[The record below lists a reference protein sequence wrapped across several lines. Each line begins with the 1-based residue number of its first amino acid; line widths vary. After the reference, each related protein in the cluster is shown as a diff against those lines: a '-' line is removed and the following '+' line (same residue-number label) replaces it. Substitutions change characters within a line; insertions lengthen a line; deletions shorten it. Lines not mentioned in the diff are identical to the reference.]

1 MIPFMLDFEY
11 ERQPR
16 ATWALL
22 AANTVLLSLTYWR
35 NGALLE
41 HLMFWPDRF
50 APWQSLT
57 SMFLHADLMHLL
69 GNMLF
74 LWVFGRYI
82 EERLGPWR
90 MVSVYLGLGFMADLA
105 YLLVHLGQPH
115 PSLGASGA
123 ISGLLGLVVVTSPRL
138 EVHCLWLHYSIRYFK
153 LPTWFMLGFWAMQE
167 IFTAVVVGDREV
179 AVSAHLG
186 GFFAGCALGLLLR
199 SDGVRH
205 SPWYMDPKS
214 GELAELQLRGRLEG
228 ELFLARTLASS
239 GGVAGD
245 DRSLVPRARPVAPRG
260 PTQEIEDLST
270 TYDGPLSFVD
280 DGSKPPQSPRRRN
293 S

>member
-1 MIPFMLDFEY
+1 MIPFMLDYEY
-11 ERQPR
+11 QRQPR

-41 HLMFWPDRF
+41 HLMLWPDRF
-50 APWQSLT
+50 APWQTLT
-57 SMFLHADLMHLL
+57 SMFLHAGVLHLF

-90 MVSVYLGLGFMADLA
+90 MLSVYLGLGFMADLA

-123 ISGLLGLVVVTSPRL
+123 ISGLLGLVLVTSPRL
-138 EVHCLWLHYSIRYFK
+138 EVHCLWLHSSIRYFK
-153 LPTWFMLGFWAMQE
+153 LPAWFMLGFWGAQE
-167 IFTAVVVGDREV
+167 LFRAVVDGDRDV

-186 GFFAGCALGLLLR
+186 GFIAGCALGLLLR
-199 SDGVRH
+199 SDRVKH
-205 SPWYMDPKS
+205 SPWHMNPKS

-228 ELFLARTLASS
+228 ELFLARTLSS
-239 GGVAGD
+239 AGGVAGD
-245 DRSLVPRARPVAPRG
+245 DRSLVPHARPVAPRG
-260 PTQEIEDLST
+260 PTQEIEDPMAA
-270 TYDGPLSFVD
+270 YDGPLSLVEQ
-280 DGSKPPQSPRRRN
+280 GPQRPLRRN